1 MIWVEEYGH
10 LVGLL
15 TIKDLLKEVII
26 HERREHA
33 QEATVTS
40 EELLDVME
48 EARTWLENLFTGKS
62 SGRASP
68 LRRSGNRQGSQLIFD
83 ADNAR

>member
-15 TIKDLLKEVII
+15 TVKDLLKEVLI

-33 QEATVTS
+33 QEASVTS

-48 EARTWLENLFTGKS
+48 EARAWLENLFTGRNGKRTPTPRHS
-62 SGRASP
+62 H
-68 LRRSGNRQGSQLIFD
+68 RQGAQLLFD
-83 ADNAR
+83 ADGSK